1 MMRRARRR
9 KIQWRRVAQFE
20 PVRVDGPPIAQEEA
34 ADRPSGRALVE
45 PGTRVALV
53 RERKNERDPHAVI
66 VASLDE
72 QPLGYLPADAA
83 AWVAPLMDTGRMAFD
98 GRIYAVCAAE
108 SGPPAQAA
116 GFYVSLTQFELAPVE
131 HFSLTLAARAL
142 VRLPLQSA
150 NWCFGHMAA
159 VFHTFS
165 PPSPQPP
172 ERYATDDRSGS

>member
-34 ADRPSGRALVE
+34 ADRPSGRALLE

-66 VASLDE
+66 VSSLDE
-72 QPLGYLPADAA
+72 QPLGYLPADVAEC
-83 AWVAPLMDTGRMAFD
+83 VAPLMDTGRMAFD
-98 GRIYAVCAAE
+98 GRVYAVCPAE
-108 SGPPAQAA
+108 TGPPARVA

-131 HFSLTLAARAL
+131 HFSLRLAVRSL

-150 NWCFGHMAA
+150 NWCFGHVAA

-165 PPSPQPP
+165 PPSSQSP